1 MEQTPSRLVHQ
12 QQGAAPPPLKPFC
25 PPIVI
30 VFPVDAARSTPTAPV
45 CATCVTRSYTALQAR
60 QQQAMHRRPITTA
73 SGCVTLK
80 KLP

>member
-30 VFPVDAARSTPTAPV
+30 VSTRRRRPSYSHSTCLCDARDARSHSPAGAPTTSDAQETNYDSVGMRDP
-45 CATCVTRSYTALQAR
+45 
-60 QQQAMHRRPITTA
+60 
-73 SGCVTLK
+73 
-80 KLP
+80 